1 MDRHNSRSPI
11 EDNRSF
17 QLRHSDLPHNGSP
30 IRHVSPLH
38 HGDLPSR
45 HDSPLIRNNSSH
57 LPFIRNN
64 LDIDGDDDVSM
75 NRRVIDD
82 GHIQAGSFMPTG
94 NSSSSTTS
102 GLRGMKGLLLILFV
116 VFLLVMIVVEL
127 ILTSLLISALKLTP
141 SAGFPAFLAADDLRM

>member
-1 MDRHNSRSPI
+1 MDRHESRSPI
-11 EDNRSF
+11 EDNRDL
-17 QLRHSDLPHNGSP
+17 QLHHSDLPHNGSP
-30 IRHVSPLH
+30 IRHASHLH
-38 HGDLPSR
+38 HGGLPSR